1 MESRCPVC
9 GEDVKL
15 EIPAELAPRGES
27 DVTRDA
33 MVGTAHPTGK
43 DSDSRAGVVGTAH
56 PTGVD
61 ATRDAMAG
69 EARPTGVSGGSGM
82 VTRCAA
88 CPGREF
94 FIRKDFPQ
102 KFGMVLV
109 VIFGLVATY
118 FYAEQRVGL
127 TFATLGALVVID
139 AIIFFFVGKVTVCYR
154 CRAEYRGV
162 AYNPDHAGFDLA
174 TSEKY

>member
-1 MESRCPVC
+1 MNRIQITRKCPKAPCRGRISIVVECAGSVEVACPVC
-9 GEDVKL
+9 REAVKF
-15 EIPAELAPRGES
+15 EVPGELAPRGDS
-27 DVTRDA
+27 HA
-33 MVGTAHPTGK
+33 M
-43 DSDSRAGVVGTAH
+43 
-56 PTGVD
+56 
-61 ATRDAMAG
+61 RDAMAG

-102 KFGMVLV
+102 KLGMVLV
-109 VIFGLVATY
+109 VVFGLVATY

-162 AYNPDHAGFDLA
+162 AYNPDHEGFDLA

>member
-1 MESRCPVC
+1 MSKITITRKCPKAPCRGRVSTVVDGGGTAEVACPIC
-9 GEDVKL
+9 GEPVRFEVPD
-15 EIPAELAPRGES
+15 ELAQ
-27 DVTRDA
+27 TQ
-33 MVGTAHPTGK
+33 
-43 DSDSRAGVVGTAH
+43 
-56 PTGVD
+56 
-61 ATRDAMAG
+61 
-69 EARPTGVSGGSGM
+69 M

-102 KFGMVLV
+102 KLGMVLV
-109 VIFGLVATY
+109 VLFGLIATI
-118 FYAEQRVGL
+118 FYAYEQVGM

-139 AIIFFFVGKVTVCYR
+139 AIIYFFVGKVTVCYR

-162 AYNPDHAGFDLA
+162 AYNPEHEGFDLA